1 MRNDSKPD
9 HEFDAYLKRQGS
21 PDVLCDVRLWLP
33 RDASE
38 DMRISVFAP
47 GTQDIDS
54 VFSQAPMT
62 LQSETYQELLTFEVI
77 ASGVHLKKVHAPME
91 KRKASGI
98 TIDLLHI
105 AELTIDS
112 IISSHQAPS
121 ELKSDEVVSSLWF
134 TLSDLKYATPV
145 ATVVPDY
152 LGNRKVSIEKTY
164 AVKCSNNGEFNGEF
178 RLEKH
183 YSSWRIYDQTKE
195 FVCSQRVFV
204 WHGSEPTK
212 VAGIPALLKFADDV
226 GLLLTFAARHRVL
239 ILGYHYI
246 TQNRSFQ
253 QFRSPLE
260 RSRIEREETGRDQL
274 IPLDEFEA
282 FMQTATITW
291 GSLSK
296 EGKESVRLAIV
307 ALHPLTDPS
316 AQRDY
321 LSMFAALEGLSKL
334 HKNKI
339 ASELDAVWESIQSSL
354 SKCIDNQTS
363 ISFDAQDFLKNNLH
377 ALKQGKK
384 TEDRMKEFLKS
395 PNVHLDDLWPV
406 FGDRKHPS
414 LYWVR
419 NELAHGRHFSDE
431 RFGIFLIAEEHLR
444 LVLERVVL
452 CVLGCDPNRTTA
464 GIQSLHNQGRRL
476 TSTQLKDFQVQLLH

>member
-21 PDVLCDVRLWLP
+21 PDVLCDVRVWLP

-38 DMRISVFAP
+38 DMHMSVFAP

-54 VFSQAPMT
+54 VFSQVPMT
-62 LQSETYQELLTFEVI
+62 LQSETYQKLPTFEVI
-77 ASGVHLKKVHAPME
+77 ASGVHLKQVYAPLE

-98 TIDLLHI
+98 TIDLLHV

-112 IISSHQAPS
+112 IISTHQVPS
-121 ELKSDEVVSSLWF
+121 ELKNDEFVSSLCF

-145 ATVVPDY
+145 ASVVPDY
-152 LGNRKVSIEKTY
+152 LGNRKVGIEKTY
-164 AVKCSNNGEFNGEF
+164 AVKCGNKGDFNGEF

-183 YSSWRIYDQTKE
+183 YSAWRKYEQTKE
-195 FVCSQRVFV
+195 FVCSRRVLV
-204 WHGSEPTK
+204 WHDSQSTK
-212 VAGIPALLKFADDV
+212 VAGVPALLKFADDI
-226 GLLLTFAARHRVL
+226 GLLLSFAARHRVL

-246 TQNRSFQ
+246 TKYRSFQ

-260 RSRIEREETGRDQL
+260 RNRIEREETGRDQL
-274 IPLDEFEA
+274 VPLNEFEA
-282 FMQTATITW
+282 FMQTATTTW
-291 GSLSK
+291 GNLNE

-307 ALHPLTDPS
+307 ALHPLTEPS

-321 LSMFAALEGLSKL
+321 LAMFAALEGLSKL

-339 ASELDAVWESIQSSL
+339 VSELDAAWESIQSSL
-354 SKCIDNQTS
+354 SECIDNQTF
-363 ISFDAQDFLKNNLH
+363 ISSDAQDFLKKNLS

-384 TEDRMKEFLKS
+384 LEVRMKEFLKS
-395 PNVHLDDLWPV
+395 MNLYLDDLWPV
-406 FGDRKHPS
+406 FGDAKLPS

-431 RFGIFLIAEEHLR
+431 RFGTFLKAEEHLS

-452 CVLGCDPNRTTA
+452 CVLGHDPNRSTA
-464 GIQSLHNQGRRL
+464 GIQSLYNQGCRL
-476 TSTQLKDFQVQLLH
+476 TSTQLKAFQAQLLH